1 MATIVTRT
9 GKGSA
14 LSTAEMDA
22 NFTNLNNAFDSIFI
36 GSSFTLTNQANAL
49 QELNNVTNGA
59 TIDVPV
65 NGYYTQIRLN
75 AFISTASTSTNTPI
89 LLLQYSTDASTW
101 TTIGTGTGTDVIS
114 MLTPTGFKQTAWMGI
129 PAGAQNAETYFRVA
143 QNGGDAAA
151 DPVVRSVTIQ
161 LRYA

>member
-14 LSTAEMDA
+14 LTTAEMDA
-22 NFTNLNNAFDSIFI
+22 NFTNLNNALDGYYIKDTI
-36 GSSFTLTNQANAL
+36 TLTNQANSL
-49 QELNNVTNGA
+49 QELGNITGGA

-65 NGYYTQIRLN
+65 NGYYTQIRL
-75 AFISTASTSTNTPI
+75 AVYIATLSASVNNPI
-89 LLLQYSTDASTW
+89 LFLQYSTDGASW

-114 MLTPTGFKQTAWMGI
+114 MASTGFKQTAWMGI
-129 PAGAQNAETYFRVA
+129 PAGAQNTETYFRVA

-151 DPVVRSVTIQ
+151 DPVVRGVTIQ
-161 LRYA
+161 FRYA